1 VARFSIVRTAGNDLG
16 SVRISFEPLAV
27 ALQRLAD
34 AGATASSEVM
44 PAIAEDLVSAVHEVF
59 LKEGAV
65 GNKERWP
72 GFWWEREGLP
82 RPKGRRWQGV
92 LHLLQDTAVLVNSI
106 TPVHEA
112 LVAEAFTN
120 VPYAGFHVSQR
131 PRSVIPLRDFTDVD
145 FDRVQEDAAELIL
158 SQLLAS
164 AAE

>member
-1 VARFSIVRTAGNDLG
+1 MAHFSIVRTAGSERG
-16 SVRISFEPLAV
+16 SARISFVPLAE
-27 ALQRLAD
+27 ALEQLAN
-34 AGATASSEVM
+34 AGASVSAEVM
-44 PAIAEDLVSAVHEVF
+44 PVIAEDLVAAVHEVF

-65 GNKERWP
+65 ANKPKWP
-72 GFWWEREGLP
+72 GFWWERQGLP

-92 LHLLQDTAVLVNSI
+92 LHLLQDSGVLAGSI
-106 TPVHEA
+106 TPIHEA

-131 PRSVIPLRDFTDVD
+131 PRRVIPLRDFTDID
-145 FDRVQEDAAELIL
+145 FDQVQEDAADLIL